1 MFEFL
6 EDVSIHLTEVASR
19 ELDVLKDLKVSS
31 NLPPSLCI
39 VLFNL
44 HLIVVLE
51 FQKKEEDDSNFG
63 VEDLLYYMRRAEEQ
77 KLGLDLGVVKQYFPV
92 SLVLSGIFKICQ
104 DLFGNNM
111 TLEFDIVTVVVF

>member
-31 NLPPSLCI
+31 NLLPSLCI

-51 FQKKEEDDSNFG
+51 FQKKEEGDSNFG